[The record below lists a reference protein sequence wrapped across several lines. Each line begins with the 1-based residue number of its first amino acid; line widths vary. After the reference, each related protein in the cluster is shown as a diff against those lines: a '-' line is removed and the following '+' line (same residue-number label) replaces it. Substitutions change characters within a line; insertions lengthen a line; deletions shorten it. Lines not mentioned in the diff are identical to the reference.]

1 MVIFGIEKMET
12 WSTSKREVLDMLET
26 IEEYAHAT

>member
-1 MVIFGIEKMET
+1 MVLLRIEEMET
-12 WSTSKREVLDMLET
+12 WATRKRAVLDMLEN